1 MSSKQNI
8 NKHNLR
14 ERVELS
20 GVILAIP
27 CLRCSQQNKKCIKSE
42 ISKRCSEC
50 IRDGRCK
57 CVEMASSDLAWK
69 KLLAAQQKLD
79 EDREATLAKLLRLE
93 KQRKLLQKRAGQFIQ
108 TDIKDVEELE
118 RLEEE
123 EERKAAEERAKQE
136 AARKEQELIASMLN
150 SGDAN
155 GLVVD
160 DSSWLAAFSSPNQL
174 SLDTPESCRGNSNS

>member
-1 MSSKQNI
+1 MSSYKNI
-8 NKHNLR
+8 SKNNLR
-14 ERVELS
+14 ERVEQS
-20 GVILAIP
+20 GVISAIP

-69 KLLAAQQKLD
+69 KLLEAQRKLD
-79 EDREATLAKLLRLE
+79 EDEEATLVKLLRLK

-118 RLEEE
+118 KLEEE
-123 EERKAAEERAKQE
+123 EERRAAEERAKQE
-136 AARKEQELIASMLN
+136 AERKEQELIAGMLN
-150 SGDAN
+150 SGGAN
-155 GLVVD
+155 GSVVG

-174 SLDTPESCRGNSNS
+174 SLNTPESYHSNLNS